1 MYTKRVVACL
11 VLISGLFIILFAAAK
26 MHYINHTIC
35 TKCGVCIEECPEA
48 AIEVIE
54 KDGEELHVINQ
65 EKCTQCG
72 VCIETCPEG
81 AILAG
86 DVKSKAKDSKKQ

>member
-1 MYTKRVVACL
+1 MSAKRVVTCL
-11 VLISGLFIILFAAAK
+11 VLITWLFIVVFAAAK
-26 MHYINHTIC
+26 MHYINHNIC

-72 VCIETCPEG
+72 VCIEICPEG
-81 AILAG
+81 AILAR